1 MRIRFFH
8 GKILCME
15 PNAVPKI
22 IQGELH
28 TTDDTISYCGPS
40 IKGID
45 HTPFDREIDL
55 HGNLVMPGFKNAH
68 THSAMTFLRSYA
80 DDMPLNDWLH
90 KQIFPM
96 EAKLSQEDIYTLSKL
111 GIAEY
116 LTSGIT
122 SNFDMYVNSDAIV
135 NASIDTGFRTVV
147 VSGLNDFVDSV
158 DNVGKNYEKYNNYHP
173 LISYQLGFHAEYTT
187 GEPILRALS
196 EMSHHYKAPVY
207 THISETRQE
216 VEDCLKRTEKTP
228 VDYLNSL
235 GLFDYGGGGYHC
247 VHFTKEDMQIFKE
260 KDMSVITNPASNL
273 KLASGIA
280 PLADFLNLGLNMAIG
295 TDGPAS
301 NNCLDMFREMFL
313 VTGLSKVREQDAAS
327 FDATQVLKAATIGGA
342 KAMKLPLCESLA
354 VDQKADLFVLN
365 LHKPNMQPENNILKN
380 IVYSGS
386 KDNVMLT
393 MVNGKILYENGE
405 FFIGED
411 IDELYYKCNHIIRC
425 MTI

>member
-1 MRIRFFH
+1 MKIRFFN

-15 PNAVPKI
+15 PQMDI

-40 IKGID
+40 IKKINHD
-45 HTPFDREIDL
+45 IFDREIDL
-55 HGNLVMPGFKNAH
+55 RGNLVMPGFKNAH

-90 KQIFPM
+90 KRVFPM
-96 EAKLSQEDIYTLSKL
+96 EAKLTAEDIYTLSKL

-122 SNFDMYVNSDAIV
+122 ANFDMYVDSEPIAR
-135 NASIDTGFRTVV
+135 AAIDTGFRTVI
-147 VSGLNDFVDSV
+147 VSGLNNFVDSV
-158 DNVGKNYEKYNNYHP
+158 ENVAKNYETLNHFHP

-187 GEPILRALS
+187 KEEILKGVSELS
-196 EMSHHYKAPVY
+196 HQYRAPVY
-207 THISETRQE
+207 THISETKQE
-216 VEDCLKRTEKTP
+216 VTDCLNRTGKTP
-228 VDYLNSL
+228 VAYLDSL

-247 VHFTKEDMQIFKE
+247 VHFTDQDKDIFKE
-260 KDMSVITNPASNL
+260 KNMSVITNPASNL

-280 PLADFLNLGLNMAIG
+280 PLSDYLRAGLNIAIG

-313 VTGLSKVREQDAAS
+313 VTGLSKVKEEDAAS
-327 FDATQVLKAATIGGA
+327 FDATNVLKAATIGGA
-342 KAMKLPLCESLA
+342 KAMGLPLCESLA
-354 VDQKADLFVLN
+354 VGQKADLFILN
-365 LHKPNMQPENNILKN
+365 LRKPNMQPENNIVKN

-386 KDNVMLT
+386 KDNVLLT

-411 IDELYYKCNHIIRC
+411 IGELYYKCNHIIKC
-425 MTI
+425 MTS

>member
-1 MRIRFFH
+1 MKIRFFN
-8 GKILCME
+8 GKILCIE
-15 PNAVPKI
+15 PKPEI
-22 IQGELH
+22 LQGELH
-28 TTDDTISYCGPS
+28 TADGTISYCGPS

-45 HTPFDREIDL
+45 HTLFDREIDL
-55 HGNLVMPGFKNAH
+55 RGNLLLPGFKNAH

-96 EAKLSQEDIYTLSKL
+96 EAKLTPEDIYTLSKL

-122 SNFDMYVNSDAIV
+122 SNFDMYIDSEPIAR
-135 NASIDTGFRTVV
+135 ASIDTGFRTVI
-147 VSGLNDFVDSV
+147 VSGLNNFVDTIH
-158 DNVGKNYEKYNNYHP
+158 NVAKNYETLNRCHP

-187 GEPILRALS
+187 NEELLIGLS
-196 EMSHHYKAPVY
+196 ELSHHYKAPVY

-216 VEDCLKRTEKTP
+216 VLDCQNRTNRSP
-228 VDYLNSL
+228 VAYLNSL

-247 VHFTKEDMQIFKE
+247 VHFSEEDKQIFQE
-260 KDMSVITNPASNL
+260 KNMSVITNPASNL
-273 KLASGIA
+273 KLASGIP
-280 PLADFLNLGLNMAIG
+280 PLADYLKAGLNIAIG

-313 VTGLSKVREQDAAS
+313 VTGLSKVREEDAAS
-327 FDATQVLKAATIGGA
+327 FDAVQVLKAATIGGA
-342 KAMKLPLCESLA
+342 RAMKLPLCESLA
-354 VDQKADLFVLN
+354 VGQKADLFVLN
-365 LHKPNMQPENNILKN
+365 LHKPNMQPENNIIKN

-411 IDELYYKCNHIIRC
+411 IGELYYKCNHIIKC
-425 MTI
+425 MTK